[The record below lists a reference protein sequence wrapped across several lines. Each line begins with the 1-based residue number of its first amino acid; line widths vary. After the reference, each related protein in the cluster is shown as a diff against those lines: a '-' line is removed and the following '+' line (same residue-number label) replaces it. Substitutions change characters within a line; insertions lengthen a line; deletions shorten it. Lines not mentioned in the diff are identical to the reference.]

1 MFSDI
6 SGFLLAWYNLPFTFL
21 FIICIFFT
29 LLQLLGL
36 GDDGHQ
42 ADHDADL
49 HLDHDL
55 DHDVDLD
62 HDADLDHDVDHD
74 VDHDADHDLDT
85 ETHGLEWLSILAFI
99 GIGKAP
105 LVVVLLVLFG
115 SSALTGWILNSLTLS
130 LLGSYPSLA
139 ITAVFPLA
147 LIAGALLTSRTSRF
161 LGWMLPPIST
171 TATAAAGLVG
181 RRGIVI
187 SPTVSEKYGLVRVRD
202 QGGTQIN
209 VFATTTGTPIKQ
221 QSEVVLVSYSAAD
234 KKYVV
239 TAIDQTPSAI
249 RQNLAVS
256 NEAQNTE
263 PSSLAQDKQK
273 GVHKQ

>member
-42 ADHDADL
+42 ADSDTDL

-62 HDADLDHDVDHD
+62 HDAGLDHDADVDHD
-74 VDHDADHDLDT
+74 VDT
-85 ETHGLEWLSILAFI
+85 EAHGLEWLSLLAFI

-105 LVVVLLVLFG
+105 LVVVLLLLFG

-130 LLGSYPSLA
+130 LFASYPSLA

-147 LIAGALLTSRTSRF
+147 LLTGALLTSRTSRF

-187 SPTVSEKYGLVRVRD
+187 SPTVSQKYGLVRVRD

-221 QSEVVLVSYSAAD
+221 QTEVILVSYSAAD
-234 KKYVV
+234 KRYI
-239 TAIDQTPSAI
+239 ASAI
-249 RQNLAVS
+249 ETTVPAIYQNLAV
-256 NEAQNTE
+256 NDETHNTE
-263 PSSLAQDKQK
+263 ASSQTQNKQK